1 MLGITDLEEFTYYF
15 PGKEL
20 DVKLTSG
27 SPIPSNA
34 NLRKVFETGE
44 LFNAN
49 VNTEIYG
56 VPFKS
61 TALPI
66 TDDAGRT
73 VGVVTMGISLLYQE
87 IPLAYQ
93 ALNKQGIFIDVNK
106 AWLKMMRYTRDE
118 VIGRHFSD
126 FLTLKYARA
135 FQAKW
140 CNLITVGNFEGFEQ
154 EILRKDGSTLIT
166 SLDGQNTYAANGSYI
181 QTHCCS
187 LRHNY
192 T

>member
-1 MLGITDLEEFTYYF
+1 LIIKKNEIDKILSAFKISLPIIQELIPIDFMLGITDLEEFTYYF

-118 VIGRHFSD
+118 CHW
-126 FLTLKYARA
+126 KA
-135 FQAKW
+135 FQ
-140 CNLITVGNFEGFEQ
+140 
-154 EILRKDGSTLIT
+154 
-166 SLDGQNTYAANGSYI
+166 
-181 QTHCCS
+181 
-187 LRHNY
+187 
-192 T
+192 